1 MLMMIWWRW
10 WHGSGMVRLFIFVA
24 LHDPTI
30 QQFHLSFVQ
39 KVKISGT
46 KFTTKPVE
54 KFHNKASEKK
64 KKENKVKLTIMVS
77 LIEYWFLHYG
87 SIDCINLFLGKQL
100 LPNSKLLLGVQLN
113 FGMTTRMAFQLL
125 MIIPSSLFLSSNL

>member
-1 MLMMIWWRW
+1 MMTRFWNGPIV
-10 WHGSGMVRLFIFVA
+10 HFVA

-54 KFHNKASEKK
+54 KFHNKASEKE
-64 KKENKVKLTIMVS
+64 KENKLTIMVS
-77 LIEYWFLHYG
+77 LIEYWF
-87 SIDCINLFLGKQL
+87 C
-100 LPNSKLLLGVQLN
+100 
-113 FGMTTRMAFQLL
+113 TTGR
-125 MIIPSSLFLSSNL
+125 